1 MSEISNGVQGFSVES
16 QVLHANTYKRIIA
29 RIGEYHWEL
38 DASQGTYADEKRS
51 TLSPHAL

>member
-16 QVLHANTYKRIIA
+16 QVLHANNYKRIIA
-29 RIGEYHWEL
+29 RIGEYHWKL